1 MIAKKLYRSK
11 TDVMVAGICGGLA
24 EYFDIDSSLIR
35 IIFVVLLLN
44 FGTGFLAYLILWFIV
59 PSAKQ
64 NNVSAKQNNSSVGQ
78 NIDEVTEEIK
88 NKAKTIAKKVKKE
101 VKNKKA

>member
-59 PSAKQ
+59 PKDGSQKIE
-64 NNVSAKQNNSSVGQ
+64 VEK
-78 NIDEVTEEIK
+78 VTEEIK
-88 NKAKTIAKKVKKE
+88 NKARTIAKKVRKE
-101 VKNKKA
+101 VKSKKA

>member
-59 PSAKQ
+59 PKDGSKEIK
-64 NNVSAKQNNSSVGQ
+64 VE
-78 NIDEVTEEIK
+78 EVTEEIK
-88 NKAKTIAKKVKKE
+88 NKAKTIAKKVK
-101 VKNKKA
+101 NKKA

>member
-59 PSAKQ
+59 PKDGSQKIE
-64 NNVSAKQNNSSVGQ
+64 VEK
-78 NIDEVTEEIK
+78 VTEEIK
-88 NKAKTIAKKVKKE
+88 DKAKTIAKKVKKE
-101 VKNKKA
+101 VRNKKA

>member
-64 NNVSAKQNNSSVGQ
+64 NSSSVGQ

-88 NKAKTIAKKVKKE
+88 NKAKTIAKKVK
-101 VKNKKA
+101 NKKA